1 MNKKIIKALT
11 FMLLLCML
19 PISLFACANE
29 ETTESLP
36 SDSGTVNNTVPTD
49 KESTNDMKETDKAG
63 TITLFKN
70 GNYVAKIIRA
80 DNASS
85 TDMTL
90 YSRIRAA
97 FKAKTGKTVSNATD
111 FVAQGEK
118 LDDSA
123 AILVGETAYEESKS
137 VYESLEEGTAVA
149 KIINNKYVV
158 AYKNNE
164 SLQKLLTALEAKIA
178 SASAEEIVIDSNW
191 ELKAESV
198 KLVESVKL
206 PDYNGKPLGTAID
219 IGQASELYIID
230 NTTLL
235 EYNAYLKDL
244 EGLGFKTYT
253 SNTIGNNQFKTYI
266 TDTQIV
272 NVMFLANANQVRVTQ
287 DSRDAIEL
295 PALKAT
301 NIYTK
306 TSTPSFTMMGISDSG
321 YPGGMSFIYKL
332 SDGTFFIID
341 GGICKNRG
349 VNDNESN
356 ECSGEPSVHR
366 LYKTLRELADDPDK
380 IVISGWLITHIHN
393 DHAGSFIDLA
403 DETAY
408 LKNIT
413 IKQVIYSQPSDDD
426 MSYNKGGRRNNW
438 MPNALSKMKIEKTVK
453 AHPGQV
459 FYYAD
464 LTLTI
469 IGTHDLVKPKSLNSH
484 NNASIVSFVEFG
496 GKKALYLAD
505 AEGDANAQLK
515 ALYGENL
522 KADIVQVAHHGYN
535 NTNANIVYPYVNPTI
550 VLWPIQTADYKS
562 GDNVYNLSLN
572 KQYFNKSGISNYCAG
587 DANTTFENLTTWA
600 PTKTN
605 WKPA

>member
-29 ETTESLP
+29 ETVESLP

-178 SASAEEIVIDSNW
+178 SASAEEIVIDSSW

>member
-29 ETTESLP
+29 ETVESLP
-36 SDSGTVNNTVPTD
+36 SDSGTVNNTVPTE

-137 VYESLEEGTAVA
+137 VYESLEDGTAVA

-178 SASAEEIVIDSNW
+178 SASAEEIVIDSSW

-287 DSRDAIEL
+287 DARDAIEL

-535 NTNANIVYPYVNPTI
+535 NTNANIVYAYVNPTI

-587 DANTTFENLTTWA
+587 GANTTFENLTTWA

>member
-1 MNKKIIKALT
+1 M
-11 FMLLLCML
+11 
-19 PISLFACANE
+19 
-29 ETTESLP
+29 
-36 SDSGTVNNTVPTD
+36 
-49 KESTNDMKETDKAG
+49 
-63 TITLFKN
+63 
-70 GNYVAKIIRA
+70 
-80 DNASS
+80 
-85 TDMTL
+85 
-90 YSRIRAA
+90 
-97 FKAKTGKTVSNATD
+97 
-111 FVAQGEK
+111 
-118 LDDSA
+118 
-123 AILVGETAYEESKS
+123 
-137 VYESLEEGTAVA
+137 
-149 KIINNKYVV
+149 
-158 AYKNNE
+158 
-164 SLQKLLTALEAKIA
+164 
-178 SASAEEIVIDSNW
+178 
-191 ELKAESV
+191 
-198 KLVESVKL
+198 
-206 PDYNGKPLGTAID
+206 
-219 IGQASELYIID
+219 
-230 NTTLL
+230 L

-287 DSRDAIEL
+287 DARDAIEL

-306 TSTPSFTMMGISDSG
+306 TSTPSFTMMGISDAG

-403 DETAY
+403 DETGY

-438 MPNALSKMKIEKTVK
+438 MPNALNKMKIEKTVK

>member
-29 ETTESLP
+29 ETAESLP
-36 SDSGTVNNTVPTD
+36 SDSGTVNNTVPTE

-178 SASAEEIVIDSNW
+178 SASAEEIVIDSSW

-438 MPNALSKMKIEKTVK
+438 MPNALNKMKIEKTVK

-535 NTNANIVYPYVNPTI
+535 NTNANIVYAYVNPTI